1 MKTVWHIVGKKINL
15 HERNCQK
22 FNEICYSYQLLG
34 FALRNKE
41 RNKCVV
47 QENEQTQNAEIGS
60 FKGKYSCY
68 LHKTFQIFFSLLR
81 SPMMKYWER
90 KSRIAGKEKY
100 SLFSWH
106 GLHNVNFLKGNREKV
121 RKRLHCS
128 KLVDHLVI
136 AAAFHHACDVD
147 DAHES
152 EDTCRSNYNH
162 ETVGHAWAP
171 PFLFFV
177 FPLLILL

>member
-1 MKTVWHIVGKKINL
+1 MCKKINL

-68 LHKTFQIFFSLLR
+68 LHKTFQIFFLTFAFTDDEIL
-81 SPMMKYWER
+81 
-90 KSRIAGKEKY
+90 KEKKQD
-100 SLFSWH
+100 SWQ
-106 GLHNVNFLKGNREKV
+106 GKIFTFQLARFAQRELSEGQSRKG
-121 RKRLHCS
+121 S
-128 KLVDHLVI
+128 
-136 AAAFHHACDVD
+136 
-147 DAHES
+147 
-152 EDTCRSNYNH
+152 
-162 ETVGHAWAP
+162 
-171 PFLFFV
+171 
-177 FPLLILL
+177 